1 MKNLLFDLDGTLVD
15 SAEGIL
21 SSVRKALTDMHSDIP
36 DEKKLLTFI
45 GPPLIESFTELFDS
59 DREKAEEAVK
69 LFRKH
74 YSSEDCLKC
83 TPYYGITTALDELE
97 KVGFR
102 LFVAT
107 SKPEMFALRI
117 LEKFDMYRY
126 FTDIAGSDAENTRSK
141 KAEVI
146 SYLMVKHSL
155 CHGETVMIGD
165 KLQDLAGAAAC
176 GISGIGVS
184 YGFGTIN
191 ELESHPHIAIVDSP
205 LALTA
210 FLKQR

>member
-1 MKNLLFDLDGTLVD
+1 MRNLLFDLDGTLIN

-21 SSVRKALTDMHSDIP
+21 LSVRKALTDMDSEIP

-45 GPPLIESFTELFDS
+45 GPPLIESFTEFFDP
-59 DREKAEEAVK
+59 DKEKAAEAVK

-83 TPYYGITTALDELE
+83 TPYDGITAVLDELE
-97 KVGFR
+97 KDGFS

-117 LEKFDMYRY
+117 LERFDMCRY

-146 SYLMVKHSL
+146 DYLMVKHSL

-165 KLQDLAGAAAC
+165 KMQDLAGAASC

-184 YGFGTIN
+184 YGFGTVR
-191 ELESHPHIAIVDSP
+191 ELEPHPHIAIVDSP
-205 LALTA
+205 HTLLE